1 VKKLCSHI
9 GIVAPGHRAFLIRLL
24 IPLLFLLPSCGQKA
38 PPTLKSFERPEA
50 PSALIARHR
59 EGKIILL
66 WSYPGNLRKTIGSFE
81 ILRSEGDAFAR
92 IGTVG
97 NDKSSFTDPSFE
109 VNHSYTY
116 KVIARNLR
124 DIPSSDSNLI
134 TAKPLPLPPPPEEIR
149 FTVRSD
155 ILELSWGSSGEGV
168 CYRIYRTAER
178 GNYSDE
184 PIHREPVCGS
194 SFRDHYLSPDRPL
207 YYKISAMYNT
217 SLMDEGYPSRE
228 IEVNPSH
235 YVPSPP
241 SDLRYVENGVKVFLI
256 WKESPEP
263 WVRGYR
269 IYRKEEGSKDFT
281 LIGEAKLPAFTDS
294 ERVGGKA
301 WYMIRAAGPESLSD
315 PTFIE
320 VIKRIEQ

>member
-1 VKKLCSHI
+1 MKKSCSRT
-9 GIVAPGHRAFLIRLL
+9 GIALGTKGFLIRLL
-24 IPLLFLLPSCGQKA
+24 IPLLFLFPSCGQKA

-59 EGKIILL
+59 EGEIILF
-66 WSYPGNLRKTIGSFE
+66 WSYPGNLRKTIRSFE
-81 ILRSEGDAFAR
+81 ILRSEGDAFAG

-97 NDKSSFTDPSFE
+97 NDKSSFTDPAFE
-109 VNHSYTY
+109 VNRSYTY
-116 KVIARNLR
+116 KVIAKNLR

-134 TAKPLPLPPPPEEIR
+134 TVKPMPLPPPPEELR

-155 ILELSWGSSGEGV
+155 VIDLSWGSSGEGV

-178 GNYSDE
+178 GNYSNE
-184 PIHREPVCGS
+184 PIHREPLCGL
-194 SFRDHYLSPDRPL
+194 SFKDHYLSADRPV
-207 YYKISAMYNT
+207 YYTIRALSDT

-228 IEVNPSH
+228 LEVNPSH

-241 SDLRYVENGVKVFLI
+241 SDLRYVGNEGQVFLI

-269 IYRKEEGSKDFT
+269 IYRKEEGNKDFT
-281 LIGEAKLPAFTDS
+281 LIGAARLPAFTDR
-294 ERVGGKA
+294 ERAGEKA
-301 WYMIRAAGPESLSD
+301 WYMVRAAGPESLSD
-315 PTFIE
+315 PAFIE
-320 VIKRIEQ
+320 VIEGIER